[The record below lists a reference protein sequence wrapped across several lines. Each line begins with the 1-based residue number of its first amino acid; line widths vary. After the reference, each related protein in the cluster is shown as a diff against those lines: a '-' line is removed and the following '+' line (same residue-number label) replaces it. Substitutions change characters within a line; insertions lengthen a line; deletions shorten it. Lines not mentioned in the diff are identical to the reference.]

1 MNTGSIPGLAVGMQP
16 HLALEAQWPKGF
28 AGSITLKAQREQ
40 TVGLSGG
47 DFDFTV
53 QQRCM
58 KKLPESVQG
67 RDLYRLFFKR
77 R

>member
-1 MNTGSIPGLAVGMQP
+1 MQP

-28 AGSITLKAQREQ
+28 AGSITLRAQREQ

-58 KKLPESVQG
+58 KTSRIGARERFVQVVFQKEIIVAV
-67 RDLYRLFFKR
+67 LLLMAQ
-77 R
+77 